1 MITKLSHITFFVL
14 DQDKAYD
21 FYVNTLG
28 FTVNTD
34 AKMPNGFRW
43 LTELRRSCLG
53 LRRTCFATVRLG
65 RNLRCT
71 RLPSVSSVTFASLG
85 YPPQQPDQEIALLP
99 PLAGGMSY
107 DEETRNAFKVLLEK
121 GALGAG
127 VERRRSCFATLRLVR
142 NLRLRSVIHPIAGP
156 LMPS

>member
-14 DQDKAYD
+14 DQDQAYE

-43 LTELRRSCLG
+43 LTVC
-53 LRRTCFATVRLG
+53 
-65 RNLRCT
+65 
-71 RLPSVSSVTFASLG
+71 
-85 YPPQQPDQEIALLP
+85 PPQQPDLEIALLP
-99 PLAGGMSY
+99 PLAGSMSY

-127 VERRRSCFATLRLVR
+127 VFDTPDCRATYAELKDKGVTFKSEPKEQFYGTEAVMSDGQGNWFSMTQRKE
-142 NLRLRSVIHPIAGP
+142 G
-156 LMPS
+156 

>member
-43 LTELRRSCLG
+43 LTELRRSC
-53 LRRTCFATVRLG
+53 
-65 RNLRCT
+65 
-71 RLPSVSSVTFASLG
+71 
-85 YPPQQPDQEIALLP
+85 
-99 PLAGGMSY
+99 
-107 DEETRNAFKVLLEK
+107 
-121 GALGAG
+121 
-127 VERRRSCFATLRLVR
+127 FATLRLVR
-142 NLRLRSVIHPIAGP
+142 NLRFARLSAAAT
-156 LMPS
+156 

>member
-14 DQDKAYD
+14 DQDKAYE
-21 FYVNTLG
+21 FYVSTLG
-28 FTVNTD
+28 FNVNTD

-43 LTELRRSCLG
+43 LT
-53 LRRTCFATVRLG
+53 
-65 RNLRCT
+65 
-71 RLPSVSSVTFASLG
+71 VS
-85 YPPQQPDQEIALLP
+85 PPQQPDLEIALLP

-127 VERRRSCFATLRLVR
+127 VFDTPDCRATYAELKDKGVTFKSEPKEQFYGTEAVLSDGQGNWFSMTQRKE
-142 NLRLRSVIHPIAGP
+142 G
-156 LMPS
+156 